1 MQSSKRVVA
10 RIGWGALLALLALSG
25 PAAGGDVVNTGLFG
39 GVAIKGYDTVA
50 YFTEGKAIKGSE
62 EFAYD
67 WLGTPWHFAN
77 ATHRDLFAADPAR
90 YAPQYGGYCTLGVG
104 LLGGH
109 AAENIDPERAWRI
122 IDGKL
127 YFVYDP
133 TYVEELDGPAQEEW
147 LANAEANWP
156 VVKAQIEQEQV
167 N

>member
-1 MQSSKRVVA
+1 MQISSRAFATV
-10 RIGWGALLALLALSG
+10 GCGALLALLVLSG
-25 PAAGGDVVNTGLFG
+25 PAAAGNVVNTGLFG
-39 GVAIKGYDTVA
+39 GVAIMGYDPVA
-50 YFTEGKAIKGSE
+50 YFTEGRPMKGSE
-62 EFAYD
+62 KFAYE

-77 ATHRDLFAADPAR
+77 AKHRDMFAADPTK

-104 LLGGH
+104 LDGH

-133 TYVEELDGPAQEEW
+133 TYVEELDGPARGEW

-156 VVKAQIEQEQV
+156 SVQARIEQE
-167 N
+167 NFN